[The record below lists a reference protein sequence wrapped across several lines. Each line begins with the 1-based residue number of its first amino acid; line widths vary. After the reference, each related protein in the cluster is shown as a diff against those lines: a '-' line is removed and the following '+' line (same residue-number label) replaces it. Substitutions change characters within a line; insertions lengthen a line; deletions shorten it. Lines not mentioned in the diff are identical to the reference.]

1 MSNIIDQLK
10 AARQQR
16 QMKQAELGKK
26 MGLPQ
31 SHISTI
37 ENGVTNP
44 RLSTVEDMARLLD
57 HELILIPREQ
67 AQAVLALLDGESESD
82 NLRRWMPDEEDHS

>member
-10 AARQQR
+10 VARQKR
-16 QMKQAELGKK
+16 QMKQSELGKK
-26 MGLPQ
+26 LGMPQ

-37 ENGVTNP
+37 ENSVTNP

-57 HELILIPREQ
+57 HELILIPRELV
-67 AQAVLALLDGESESD
+67 QAVLALLEGRSEAN

>member
-1 MSNIIDQLK
+1 MSNLIDQLK

-16 QMKQAELGKK
+16 EMKQAELGKK
-26 MGLPQ
+26 LGLPQ

-37 ENGVTNP
+37 ERGATDP

-57 HELILIPREQ
+57 RELMLVPRELVP
-67 AQAVLALLDGESESD
+67 AVRALLRGETESD
-82 NLRRWMPDEEDHS
+82 NQRRWMPDEEDDA